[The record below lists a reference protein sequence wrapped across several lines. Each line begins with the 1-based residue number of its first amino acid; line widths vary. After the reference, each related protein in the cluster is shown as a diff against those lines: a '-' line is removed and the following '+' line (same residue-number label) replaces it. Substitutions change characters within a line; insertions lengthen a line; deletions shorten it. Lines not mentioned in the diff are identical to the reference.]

1 MRWLARSGLLLALGM
16 AAGACQSPT
25 SGGAAPVMVVG
36 EWGYAATQTS
46 PVPAT
51 ITGTLTISQQNGRD
65 FQGSLDATQTDG
77 QGNLTHVSAVVSGQV
92 LDASALEFTA
102 FIGLAGR
109 QHLGTIAGDS
119 VHGAWVEQTSG
130 AVTSSGSFAAAL
142 PVGP

>member
-1 MRWLARSGLLLALGM
+1 MTRIAPVVWLLAL
-16 AAGACQSPT
+16 ALGACQSPMG
-25 SGGAAPVMVVG
+25 GGAAPVMVLG
-36 EWGYAATQTS
+36 QWGYAATQTS
-46 PVPAT
+46 PIAAT